1 MPNKIRRHAVA
12 RGSVRVRLVAALA
25 FTTSLISASQVLAQ
39 SAAAPSGDRIETVTV
54 TAEFRKENLQNTP
67 IAITA
72 VDSRMLRARG
82 QTNITQVAAQ
92 APNVSL
98 RPAGSSE
105 GDTLVAYIR
114 GVGQGDFNYAM
125 EPGVGIYID
134 DVYFG
139 TASGAEFNLLDLA
152 RIEILRGPQ
161 GTLAGKNSIGGAIKL
176 YSKKPDGNGGG
187 YIEGTYGSD
196 NLIQGKGAADFT
208 ILPEKLFARISLV
221 SRHQDG
227 YVTMLDYK
235 CAHPG
240 PINTGVPGL
249 GTIPNNLPTLVH
261 TASCKLGKAGGVNYT
276 AGRVALRYHP
286 DERLDVN
293 LSADF
298 DDNNSEVQPA
308 VLTKAYYP
316 NPIPAYNGVPFGPW
330 FITGGK
336 YTTYANSMDFDT
348 AYGPYAAPAVS
359 KMRQW
364 GVSADVRYNFADNL
378 QLTSIT
384 AYRRYSGEFGDIA
397 DGSPVSS
404 ILQFHSVEHHQF
416 TQELRLNDSLWNG
429 LLEFTV
435 GGFYYNAYSKQSGRI
450 DISYAHLDFLSD
462 DPVPSESLAG
472 FLNASLHPT
481 SKLTVD
487 AGVRYSRD
495 KKSYTFSRLAP
506 DFSGPAPVVG
516 GLNGVTGHFK
526 HSRLDYRFAVDYDWT
541 DNIMTYAQ
549 VSTGFKGGGIN
560 PRPFIPRQVV
570 PFNPETLT
578 AYEVGAKTEF
588 WDHRLRL
595 NMAAFYNNY
604 NNIQLTVFSCPQYSP
619 FPTFPCFAPLNG
631 GNANVD
637 GAELEM
643 SALPMDGLEL
653 DGSLSYLHFQYTKI
667 SPDVGI
673 PGVRGV
679 QKGMVPPY
687 TPEWKASFGVQ
698 YNINLGKGIGS
709 LVPRMDLD
717 YQGSVYGNPT
727 NAPTNRISPHL
738 TANAR
743 LTYRTPDDN
752 WELALEVTNL
762 TDKYYPLTIDDS
774 HASTHYVSIQ
784 PARPREWLLS
794 LRRYF

>member
-1 MPNKIRRHAVA
+1 MSGKDRRRSVA
-12 RGSVRVRLVAALA
+12 RARFVASLA
-25 FTTSLISASQVLAQ
+25 VTASMICATQVLAQ
-39 SAAAPSGDRIETVTV
+39 AATPPSGDRIETVTV
-54 TAEFRKENLQNTP
+54 TAEFRKESLQNTP

-72 VDSRMLRARG
+72 VDARMLQARG

-105 GDTLVAYIR
+105 GNTLVAYIR
-114 GVGQGDFNYAM
+114 GVGQGDFNFAM

-139 TASGAEFNLLDLA
+139 TASGAEFNLLDLD
-152 RIEILRGPQ
+152 RVEILRGPQ

-187 YIEGTYGSD
+187 YVEGTYGSD

-208 ILPEKLFARISLV
+208 VVPDKLFARISIA

-240 PINTGVPGL
+240 PIVTGVPGL

-261 TASCKLGKAGGVNYT
+261 TANCELGKAGGVNYT
-276 AGRVALRYHP
+276 AGRIALRYHP
-286 DERLDVN
+286 NDRLDVN
-293 LSADF
+293 LAADI
-298 DDNNSEVQPA
+298 DDDNSEVEPA
-308 VLTKAYYP
+308 VLVNAYYP
-316 NPIPAYNGVPFGPW
+316 NTIPAYNGVPFGPW
-330 FITGGK
+330 FITGNK
-336 YTTYANSMDFDT
+336 YTTYANSTDFST
-348 AYGPYAAPAVS
+348 AYGPYTAPAVS

-364 GVSADVRYNFADNL
+364 GVSADIQYNLTDNL

-384 AYRRYSGEFGDIA
+384 AYRRYNGEFGDIA
-397 DGSPVSS
+397 DGAPVSS
-404 ILQFHSVEHHQF
+404 ILQVHTVTHHQF
-416 TQELRLNDSLWNG
+416 TQEVRVNDSLWNG

-435 GGFYYNAYSKQSGRI
+435 GAFYYSANSKQSGRI
-450 DISYAHLDFLSD
+450 DISYSNLDFLSN
-462 DPVPSESLAG
+462 DPVPAESLAG

-481 SKLTVD
+481 SKLTLD
-487 AGVRYSRD
+487 AGMRYSSD

-526 HSRLDYRFAVDYDWT
+526 HSRLDYRFAVDYAWT
-541 DNIMTYAQ
+541 DSIMTYAQ

-588 WDHRLRL
+588 WDHRARL
-595 NMAAFYNNY
+595 NLAAFYNNY
-604 NNIQLTVFSCPQYSP
+604 DNIQLTVFSCPQYSP
-619 FPTFPCFAPLNG
+619 SPTFPCFAPLNG
-631 GNANVD
+631 GNAHVD
-637 GAELEM
+637 GAELEV
-643 SALPMDGLEL
+643 SALPVQGLEL
-653 DGSLSYLHFQYTKI
+653 DGSLSYLHFQYTTI

-687 TPEWKASFGVQ
+687 TPEWKASFGIQ
-698 YNINLGKGIGS
+698 YALNLGDNVGA
-709 LVPRMDLD
+709 LVPRLDLD
-717 YQGSVYGNPT
+717 YESAVYGNPT
-727 NAPTNRISPHL
+727 NAPTNRISPYL

-743 LTYRTPDDN
+743 VTYRTSDDN

-762 TDKYYPLTIDDS
+762 TDKYYALTIDDS
-774 HASTHYVSIQ
+774 HASTDYVSIQ

-794 LRRYF
+794 LRRNF

>member
-1 MPNKIRRHAVA
+1 MPKKVRRHDVA
-12 RGSVRVRLVAALA
+12 RGSVRLRFVAALV
-25 FTTSLISASQVLAQ
+25 FTTSLIPASQVLAQ
-39 SAAAPSGDRIETVTV
+39 TTTAASSDRIETVTV

-82 QTNITQVAAQ
+82 QTNITEVAAQ

-105 GDTLVAYIR
+105 GNTLVAYIR
-114 GVGQGDFNYAM
+114 GVGQGDFNFAM

-134 DVYFG
+134 DVYFA
-139 TASGAEFNLLDLA
+139 TASGAEFNLLDLD
-152 RIEILRGPQ
+152 RVEILRGPQ

-176 YSKKPDGNGGG
+176 YSKKPDANGGG
-187 YIEGTYGSD
+187 YAEVTYGAD
-196 NLIQGKGAADFT
+196 NLIQGKAAADFT
-208 ILPEKLFARISLV
+208 ILPDKLFARISMV

-227 YVTMLDYK
+227 YVTRLDYK

-240 PINTGVPGL
+240 PIDTGAAGL
-249 GTIPNNLPTLVH
+249 GTIPNNLPTLVN
-261 TASCKLGKAGGVNYT
+261 TASCELGKAGGVDYT
-276 AGRVALRYHP
+276 AGRVAVRYHP
-286 DERLDVN
+286 NDRLDVN
-293 LSADF
+293 VSADI
-298 DDNNSEVQPA
+298 DNDNSEVEPA
-308 VLTKAYYP
+308 VLTNVYYP
-316 NPIPAYNGVPFGPW
+316 NNVPAYNGVPFGPW
-330 FITGGK
+330 FITGNK
-336 YTTYANSMDFDT
+336 YTTYANSTDFST
-348 AYGPYAAPAVS
+348 AYGPYSAPAVS

-364 GVSADVRYNFADNL
+364 GLSADVRYNFTDKL

-384 AYRRYSGEFGDIA
+384 AYRRYSGAFGDIA

-404 ILQFHSVEHHQF
+404 ILQFHTVEHHQF
-416 TQELRLNDSLWNG
+416 TQEVRLNDTLWDG
-429 LLEFTV
+429 LLDFTV
-435 GGFYYNAYSKQSGRI
+435 GGFYYSGYSKQSGRI
-450 DISYAHLDFLSD
+450 DISYANLDFLSD
-462 DPVPSESLAG
+462 DPVPSESIAG
-472 FLNASLHPT
+472 FVNTALHPT
-481 SKLTVD
+481 SKMTID
-487 AGVRYSRD
+487 AGVRYSSD

-541 DNIMTYAQ
+541 ESLMTYAQ

-560 PRPFIPRQVV
+560 PRPFIPKQVV

-578 AYEVGAKTEF
+578 AYEIGAKTEF
-588 WDHRLRL
+588 LDHRLRL
-595 NMAAFYNNY
+595 NMAAFYNKY

-643 SALPMDGLEL
+643 SALPIDGLEL
-653 DGSLSYLHFQYTKI
+653 DGSLSYLHFQYTTI
-667 SPDVGI
+667 SAEVGI

-687 TPEWKASFGVQ
+687 SPEWKASFGIQ
-698 YNINLGKGIGS
+698 YAINLGQNVGS
-709 LVPRMDLD
+709 LVPRMDID
-717 YQGSVYGNPT
+717 YEGSVYTNPT
-727 NAPTNRISPHL
+727 NAPTNRISPYL
-738 TANAR
+738 TANGR
-743 LTYRTPDDN
+743 VTYRTPDDN

-762 TDKYYPLTIDDS
+762 TNKYYALTVDDS
-774 HASTHYVSIQ
+774 HTSTGYISMA

-794 LRRYF
+794 LRRNF